1 MALPL
6 LHGPGE
12 RALVPSMPVWQLPV
26 PGNALSLREVDQTTP
41 QRPREFFM
49 PTGLT
54 HSVRGMIR
62 RLGYDVVRR
71 HPTPETRDSY
81 PPDFDPALI
90 DLCRTVRPYTMTSP
104 ERIFALRSAVEYL
117 VRSCIQGSI
126 VECGVWKGG
135 SMMAVAHTL
144 LELGDIERKLF
155 LFDTFEGMS
164 EPTELDRSFKGAAAS
179 DLLQAEEKGTE
190 GGVWAYCPLEEVRR
204 NMRSVGYPEE
214 RTVYI
219 QGKVEETIPECAPAR
234 IALLRLDTDWY
245 ESTYHELV
253 HLFPRLV
260 VGGVLIIDD
269 YGYWEGARRAVDQY
283 FAEACPCLLFHRI
296 DKTARVAVRL
306 E

>member
-1 MALPL
+1 
-6 LHGPGE
+6 
-12 RALVPSMPVWQLPV
+12 MP
-26 PGNALSLREVDQTTP
+26 A
-41 QRPREFFM
+41 
-49 PTGLT
+49 GLT

-62 RLGYDVVRR
+62 RLGYDVVRSR
-71 HPTPETRDSY
+71 PTEPREAF
-81 PPDFDPALI
+81 PPDFDAATI
-90 DLCRTVRPYTMTSP
+90 DLCQTVRPYTMTGP
-104 ERIFALRSAVEYL
+104 ERVFALRSAVEYL
-117 VRSCIQGSI
+117 IRNDIRGGI

-135 SMMAVAHTL
+135 SMMAVAQTL
-144 LELGDIERKLF
+144 VELGATDRKLF

-164 EPTELDRSFKGAAAS
+164 EPTACDRSFRGVAAA
-179 DLLQAEEKGTE
+179 DLLQSEVKGTE
-190 GGVWAYCPLEEVRR
+190 GGVWAYCPLEEVRQ
-204 NMRSVGYPEE
+204 NMRSTGYPEAQI
-214 RTVYI
+214 VYV

-283 FAEACPCLLFHRI
+283 LEEHRPRLLLHRI
-296 DKTARVAVRL
+296 DKTARVAVKL